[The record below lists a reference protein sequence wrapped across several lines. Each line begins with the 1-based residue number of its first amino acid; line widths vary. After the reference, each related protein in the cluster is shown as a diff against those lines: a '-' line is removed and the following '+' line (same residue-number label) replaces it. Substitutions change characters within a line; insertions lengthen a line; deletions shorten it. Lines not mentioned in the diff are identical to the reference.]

1 MTTTM
6 TMTTAM
12 TTSAPRDSWWRP
24 LGAAIVLSLLIAAC
38 SSATEDAT
46 TTVAPAA
53 PEVTTTATAAPAAV
67 PTDSP
72 DPANSL
78 NPATVLS
85 EALAAYADGY
95 EFTGTATVNDQEA
108 SVVSGRWIG
117 GDSQLLIRSGSGEV
131 EYLITAAGQWA
142 RLPDGEW
149 EALDGTPPTDNPLAV
164 LAAPD
169 SLEIVSADASTVR
182 LRGVFAAETLG
193 LTGDPIEVQLV
204 VTNGT
209 LVEAS
214 YTVDEDGA
222 IGTSVTTFSKPS
234 DMTPIT
240 VPAS

>member
-1 MTTTM
+1 MMTTAAM
-6 TMTTAM
+6 TAMTAM

-24 LGAAIVLSLLIAAC
+24 LGAAIVLSLLVAAC
-38 SSATEDAT
+38 SSATDEAPT
-46 TTVAPAA
+46 SSTIAPA
-53 PEVTTTATAAPAAV
+53 PPGVTTTTTAAPAPPAAV
-67 PTDSP
+67 EDAP
-72 DPANSL
+72 D
-78 NPATVLS
+78 PATVLF

-117 GDSQLLIRSGSGEV
+117 GASQLLIRSGSGEV
-131 EYLITAAGQWA
+131 EYLITAEGQWA
-142 RLPDGEW
+142 RLPDGNW
-149 EALDGTPPTDNPLAV
+149 EPLEGTPPTDNPLAV
-164 LAAPD
+164 LSAPD
-169 SLEIVSADASTVR
+169 SLEIVSSDANTVR

-193 LTGDPIEVQLV
+193 LTGVPIEVQLV

-214 YTVDEDGA
+214 YTVDGDGA

-234 DMTPIT
+234 DTTPIT